1 MIEFKRFCLYVLP
14 LFLSSALADDAG
26 IRKNIHKDYNL
37 MQNLL
42 IEMEQESA
50 TQVEKKLKMQDST
63 TMTTDSEDQ
72 KWIEDQIGTKQA
84 APVKVKPIISTPRKI
99 RKRSR

>member
-26 IRKNIHKDYNL
+26 IRKNIHADYNL

-42 IEMEQESA
+42 IQMEQESA
-50 TQVEKKLKMQDST
+50 VQAEKKLDTQEST
-63 TMTTDSEDQ
+63 KKSAENEDQ
-72 KWIEDQIGTKQA
+72 KWLEDQIGTKQA
-84 APVKVKPIISTPRKI
+84 APVKTKPIISTPRKI

>member
-26 IRKNIHKDYNL
+26 IRKNIHDDYNL

-42 IEMEQESA
+42 IQMEQESA
-50 TQVEKKLKMQDST
+50 VQAEKKLVKQQSPT
-63 TMTTDSEDQ
+63 NASDSEDQ

-84 APVKVKPIISTPRKI
+84 APVRVKPIISTPRKI